1 MPDFKKKE
9 NLGMTYYFHPQFQA
23 TTIPL
28 QGFERFPVAAAP
40 LIHAYAVNPLNC
52 SRFVLNQELPLILIN
67 GQEYRVKVFLS
78 VQKINR
84 DFLEELDGRQFSP
97 TVKPHYVFQVNENG
111 VFSEKCPTAIYV
123 GDENI
128 CQEKEKNQQVF
139 AHDGTLSPPI
149 LVDRLKGAI
158 ETAVQENQ
166 DLFASS
172 YVVSSNQKEVLITTH
187 CLLSDASH
195 EALFRILDASE
206 GLTLEDLSN
215 RESPIQKQLQDFQTG
230 EAVQLGRIESLVS
243 KKVTQSQIAEII
255 ANYHTKSWYGILL
268 SIFGIKHMSKTMI
281 ALDDFVKTK
290 TSSEFISLKDL
301 VDAINTPE
309 NDDGRKQNRINLF
322 RDSVLPDDSGTDA
335 VIEQIKNLYKAK

>member
-1 MPDFKKKE
+1 MPDFEKKE

-28 QGFERFPVAAAP
+28 QGFEGFPVAAAP

-52 SRFVLNQELPLILIN
+52 SRLVLNQEFPPILIN

-97 TVKPHYVFQVNENG
+97 TVKPHYVFKVKANG

-128 CQEKEKNQQVF
+128 CQGKEKNQQVI
-139 AHDGTLSPPI
+139 AHDGTLSPPL
-149 LVDRLKGAI
+149 LVNRLKGAI
-158 ETAVQENQ
+158 EAAVHVNQ

-172 YVVSSNQKEVLITTH
+172 YVVSRKQKEVLITSH

-195 EALFRILDASE
+195 DALFEILDASE
-206 GLTLEDLSN
+206 GLTLDDISN

-230 EAVQLGRIESLVS
+230 EAVQSERIESLVS

-255 ANYHTKSWYGILL
+255 AYYHTKSWYGILL

-281 ALDDFVKTK
+281 ALDHYVKTK
-290 TSSEFISLKDL
+290 NSSELILLKDL

-309 NDDGRKQNRINLF
+309 NDDGRKQHRINLF
-322 RDSVLPDDSGTDA
+322 NDSEVPDDSGTDA
-335 VIEQIKNLYKAK
+335 VIEQIKNLYKVR